1 MNQGRYIF
9 SQLTDFLPQRVF
21 DRIVDK
27 YEGNKKVR
35 SFTCWNQMLCM
46 IFGQLTARDSMRDL
60 MLSLEAHQPKY
71 YHLGFGATVT
81 RRNLGKSN
89 CNRDYRIFEDFA
101 YILMKEARSSFY
113 KNDFEVEIQGNVYAF
128 DSSTIDLCLNVFWW
142 AEFRKYKAGIK
153 LHTLFDVKTSIPCF
167 LLITN
172 AKIHDVNI
180 LDSLKFESG
189 SFYIIDRG
197 YLDFDRLF
205 KINQQSAYFVTRG
218 KSNFK
223 FTRIYS
229 REIDKSKGIL
239 CDQIGRLEKKS
250 LKAYPTKIRRVKFYD
265 QEIGREF
272 IFITNN
278 MELEASQIA
287 QLYKNRWSVELF
299 FKWIKQHLKVKAF
312 WGTTMNAVKIQIY
325 SAVITYCL
333 VAIVAYKLKVERP
346 IYEILQI
353 FSISLLDKTPVNEI
367 LKPNDYKNIKELN
380 PNQLKISWD

>member
-1 MNQGRYIF
+1 
-9 SQLTDFLPQRVF
+9 
-21 DRIVDK
+21 
-27 YEGNKKVR
+27 
-35 SFTCWNQMLCM
+35 M

-60 MLSLEAHQPKY
+60 MLSLEAHRTKY
-71 YHLGFGATVT
+71 YHLGFGPTLT

-101 YILMKEARSSFY
+101 YTLMKEARSSFY
-113 KNDFEVEIQGNVYAF
+113 KNDFQVGVQGNVYAF
-128 DSSTIDLCLNVFWW
+128 DSTTVDLCLNVFWW
-142 AEFRKYKAGIK
+142 AEFRKHKAGIK

-172 AKIHDVNI
+172 AKVHDVNI
-180 LDSLKFESG
+180 LDSLKFEQG

-223 FTRIYS
+223 FTRMYS
-229 REIDKSKGIL
+229 RAVDKSKGIL

-250 LKAYPTKIRRVKFYD
+250 LKAYPAKIRRLKFYD
-265 QEIGREF
+265 QELGREF
-272 IFITNN
+272 VFITNN
-278 MELEASQIA
+278 MELEASEIA

-299 FKWIKQHLKVKAF
+299 FKWIKQHLKVKTF
-312 WGTTMNAVKIQIY
+312 WGTTMNAVKIQVY

-333 VAIVAYKLKVERP
+333 VAIAAYKLKVERP

-353 FSISLLDKTPVNEI
+353 LSIFLLDKTFVNEI
-367 LKPNDYKNIKELN
+367 LKQNDYKNINELN